1 MRSNRPPS
9 TISGLSGGGVMGMRG
24 GNNKEVEI
32 EVPWTNV
39 RGRESVDDVV
49 SVNSE
54 AKFGGPGNVD
64 GN

>member
-24 GNNKEVEI
+24 NNKEVEI
-32 EVPWTNV
+32 EVPWTNM
-39 RGRESVDDVV
+39 RGRESADDGV

-54 AKFGGPGNVD
+54 QAARFGPGNVD

>member
-1 MRSNRPPS
+1 
-9 TISGLSGGGVMGMRG
+9 MRG